1 MDQLHRQRGD
11 KMMEDQEGNV
21 RIETVSH
28 VLIGDKPLSEC
39 SKQEI
44 AKEIM
49 ALCSRIK
56 QLRQQVN
63 DLQKAQL

>member
-1 MDQLHRQRGD
+1 
-11 KMMEDQEGNV
+11 MEDQEGNV

-28 VLIGDKPLSEC
+28 VLIGDKPLSQC
-39 SKQEI
+39 SQQEI

-49 ALCSRIK
+49 ELCSRIK

-63 DLQKAQL
+63 DLQKAQS